1 MSSNIEDK
9 SSVGSRWREERDR
22 LRLSRADVALA
33 CERTPQGIGEYERGV
48 SMPGGQALIGFAG
61 LGADI
66 NYILTGIRTLSV
78 DQVAEE
84 HPEYTQKQK
93 EETATEAGA
102 LSPRDRIWL
111 EIGQQLSE
119 DDRTR
124 LQEIGASL
132 VSAKYLKKTKNE

>member
-1 MSSNIEDK
+1 
-9 SSVGSRWREERDR
+9 
-22 LRLSRADVALA
+22 
-33 CERTPQGIGEYERGV
+33 
-48 SMPGGQALIGFAG
+48 MPGGQALIGFAG